1 MTIIK
6 IIKCFRCNHLTTT
19 TANNYIKCSFCG
31 NKIRI
36 KIPFSERKKRIT
48 TYSENVIFKTDNID
62 EMRIFLL
69 NFNKKEDKKE
79 DKNGSDFFD

>member
-6 IIKCFRCNHLTTT
+6 IIKCFKCGRLTTT
-19 TANNYIKCSFCG
+19 TANNFVKCSFCG
-31 NKIRI
+31 NRIRI

-48 TYSENVIFKTDNID
+48 SYSDSVIFKTDNIE
-62 EMRIFLL
+62 EMRNFLI
-69 NFNKKEDKKE
+69 NFNKKD